1 MNKIL
6 NVFKLLDETKLKKNG
21 KYEICNKKKFHV
33 MSIDV
38 NIEIKNSKRTLKKYE
53 EDWKNVMKIRTD
65 EIKKIIC

>member
-1 MNKIL
+1 M
-6 NVFKLLDETKLKKNG
+6 
-21 KYEICNKKKFHV
+21 

-38 NIEIKNSKRTLKKYE
+38 NIEIKKSKRTLKKYE

>member
-1 MNKIL
+1 
-6 NVFKLLDETKLKKNG
+6 
-21 KYEICNKKKFHV
+21 

>member
-1 MNKIL
+1 
-6 NVFKLLDETKLKKNG
+6 
-21 KYEICNKKKFHV
+21 

-38 NIEIKNSKRTLKKYE
+38 NIEIKKSKRTLKKYE